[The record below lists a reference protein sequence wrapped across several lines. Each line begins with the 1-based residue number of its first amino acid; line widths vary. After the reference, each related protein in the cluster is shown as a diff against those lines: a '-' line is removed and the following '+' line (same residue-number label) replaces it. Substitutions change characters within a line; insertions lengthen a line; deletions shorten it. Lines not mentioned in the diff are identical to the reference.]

1 MLQVTFVWPP
11 SGAKSNAETLFARI
25 GRVNSS
31 LNATRSGVSSMIS
44 IRPAPALL
52 LPFHSYTEPTPFVG
66 PENVRC
72 IAGSSFSYG
81 DHAAHSRKSSM
92 CDAITFGGAAMR
104 DERWTRKMLG
114 RVAA

>member
-11 SGAKSNAETLFARI
+11 AGAKSNAETLFARM

-31 LNATRSGVSSMIS
+31 LNATRSGLSSTIS
-44 IRPAPALL
+44 MRPAPAFLF
-52 LPFHSYTEPTPFVG
+52 PDHSYTEPTPFVG
-66 PENVRC
+66 PLKVRC

-104 DERWTRKMLG
+104 SERWTRKEL
-114 RVAA
+114 